1 MQLGL
6 LRAAVA
12 GRDLDQDVL
21 GRRLGILHEHV
32 EVAVLLEDP
41 GVEELV
47 LHLVAAAP
55 PVRLHQVG
63 VGIGRLRVLV
73 QELHVRV
80 GRRAVEVEVVLL
92 DVLAVVAFAVREPE
106 EPLLQDRVL
115 AVPQG
120 EGEAEVLL
128 VVGDPSQAV
137 LAPAIRPGTG
147 VIMGE
152 EVPGIA
158 VVAVVLPH
166 RPPLPVREIRSPF
179 PPGDLLGPGF
189 FQTTLLDVHLRP
201 PWLSEPLPSFTST
214 LRTDSPHALRHR
226 LTPCLSRVLIVH
238 CQHGQFI
245 DDQGA
250 RPRPVRHPQKVT
262 SRQQLADGCGYL
274 TGRCRPTRGVR
285 APQQSIA
292 RSSAVTPASWQPA
305 SPVADIRS
313 PISKLNSSGL
323 FAGGLRE
330 R

>member
-6 LRAAVA
+6 LRPAVG

-21 GRRLGILHEHV
+21 GAGLGVLHEDV

-73 QELHVRV
+73 EELHVRV

-120 EGEAEVLL
+120 EGEAELLL
-128 VVGDPSQAV
+128 VVGDPAQAV
-137 LAPAIRPGTG
+137 LAPAIRPGAG
-147 VIMGE
+147 VIVGE

-158 VVAVVLPH
+158 VFAVVLAH
-166 RPPLPVREIRSPF
+166 RPPLPLREIRSPF
-179 PPGDLLGPGF
+179 PPGNLLGARF
-189 FQTTLLDVHLRP
+189 FQTTLLDVHLRS

-214 LRTDSPHALRHR
+214 VRTASTCPLRHR
-226 LTPCLSRVLIVH
+226 LTP
-238 CQHGQFI
+238 
-245 DDQGA
+245 
-250 RPRPVRHPQKVT
+250 
-262 SRQQLADGCGYL
+262 
-274 TGRCRPTRGVR
+274 
-285 APQQSIA
+285 
-292 RSSAVTPASWQPA
+292 
-305 SPVADIRS
+305 
-313 PISKLNSSGL
+313 
-323 FAGGLRE
+323 
-330 R
+330 

>member
-6 LRAAVA
+6 LRSPIG
-12 GRDLDQDVL
+12 GRDLHQDVL
-21 GRRLGILHEHV
+21 GARLGVFHEDV

-73 QELHVRV
+73 EKLHVRV

-106 EPLLQDRVL
+106 EPLLQDRVF
-115 AVPQG
+115 AVPQR

-128 VVGDPSQAV
+128 VVGDPSQTV

-152 EVPGIA
+152 EVPGIS

-166 RPPLPVREIRSPF
+166 RPPLPVREIRAPF
-179 PPGDLLGPGF
+179 PPRNLFRAGF
-189 FQTTLLDVHLRP
+189 FQTTMLDVHLRP
-201 PWLSEPLPSFTST
+201 PWLSEPSSRAST
-214 LRTDSPHALRHR
+214 LRRDFRHAVRYGTCLVRLTVHARPKPVRYPRKGTSKSPTCERMWLAWRGDAAPLVVRERPTMPPDPVEPHAAHAVLVGPGTSSSVAGRPR
-226 LTPCLSRVLIVH
+226 IRDRSVRQMRVLI
-238 CQHGQFI
+238 
-245 DDQGA
+245 
-250 RPRPVRHPQKVT
+250 
-262 SRQQLADGCGYL
+262 
-274 TGRCRPTRGVR
+274 
-285 APQQSIA
+285 
-292 RSSAVTPASWQPA
+292 
-305 SPVADIRS
+305 
-313 PISKLNSSGL
+313 
-323 FAGGLRE
+323 
-330 R
+330 